1 MNNFLV
7 RTLSAVV
14 FAAVM
19 VFGIIWDRMLF
30 AALFLFI
37 MFMSLKEFYAM
48 SLGQKYKFQQS
59 LALLTACIA
68 FVVVCGHFF
77 FALALQWLA
86 LAVVP
91 LMLIPLISV
100 FYGVPEDYDQMGLVY
115 LGLIYIALPV
125 CMIPSIMMNGPAFDG
140 WLLLSMMII
149 VWLTD
154 VGAYCV
160 GTLLGQKPNSR
171 KLAPEIS
178 PKKSWWGFGGGVAMG
193 MIAGLV
199 LHFIGWIPF
208 SLIHCVV
215 IGLIMSVGGICGDLF
230 ESQWKRRF
238 GVKDSGAIMPGH
250 GGMLDRFDSQ
260 FVAIPLAIVY
270 MYLTN
275 LM

>member
-1 MNNFLV
+1 M
-7 RTLSAVV
+7 V
-14 FAAVM
+14 FTAVM

-37 MFMSLKEFYAM
+37 MFKALKEFYAI
-48 SLGQKYKFQQS
+48 SLGAKYKLQQG
-59 LALLTACIA
+59 LALTTGCIA
-68 FVVVCGHFF
+68 FVVLCGHFF
-77 FALALQWLA
+77 YGLSLQWLA
-86 LAVVP
+86 LALVP
-91 LMLIPLISV
+91 VMLIPLISV

-115 LGLIYIALPV
+115 LGLIYISLPV
-125 CMIPSIMMNGPAFDG
+125 CLIPSIMMNGATYDG
-140 WLLLSMMII
+140 WLLLSMMIV

-178 PKKSWWGFGGGVAMG
+178 PKKSWWGFAGGVLMG
-193 MIAGLV
+193 VLSGLV
-199 LHFIGWIPF
+199 MHLIGWMPF
-208 SLIHCVV
+208 PLVHCLV
-215 IGLIMSVGGICGDLF
+215 IGLLMSVGGICGDLF

-238 GVKDSGAIMPGH
+238 GVKDSGSFMPGH

-260 FVAIPLAIVY
+260 FVAVPLAIAY
-270 MYLTN
+270 LYLTN

>member
-7 RTLSAVV
+7 RTLSAIV
-14 FAAVM
+14 FTAVM

-59 LALLTACIA
+59 LALVTACIA

-77 FALALQWLA
+77 FALSLQWLA

-115 LGLIYIALPV
+115 LGLIYIGLPV
-125 CMIPSIMMNGPAFDG
+125 CLIPSIMMNGPAFDG
-140 WLLLSMMII
+140 WLLLSMMVI

-160 GTLLGQKPNSR
+160 GTLLGQKPTSR

-178 PKKSWWGFGGGVAMG
+178 PKKSWWGFAGGVAMG
-193 MIAGLV
+193 LLVAAV
-199 LHFIGWIPF
+199 LHLVGWMPF
-208 SLIHCVV
+208 PLIHCLV
-215 IGLIMSVGGICGDLF
+215 IGLLMSVGGICGDLF

-260 FVAIPLAIVY
+260 FVAIPLAIIY

>member
-14 FAAVM
+14 FTAVM

-59 LALLTACIA
+59 LALITACIA

-77 FALALQWLA
+77 FALSLHWLA

-91 LMLIPLISV
+91 LLLIPLISV
-100 FYGVPEDYDQMGLVY
+100 FYGVPEDYDQMGLIY
-115 LGLIYIALPV
+115 LGLIYIGLPV
-125 CMIPSIMMNGPAFDG
+125 CLIPSIMMNGPAFDG
-140 WLLLSMMII
+140 WLLLSMMVI

-160 GTLLGQKPNSR
+160 GTLLGQKPTSR

-178 PKKSWWGFGGGVAMG
+178 PKKSWWGFVGGVTMG
-193 MIAGLV
+193 IVVAVV
-199 LHFIGWIPF
+199 LHYIGWMPF
-208 SLIHCVV
+208 PLIHCIV
-215 IGLIMSVGGICGDLF
+215 IGLLMSVGGICGDLF

>member
-14 FAAVM
+14 FTAVM

-37 MFMSLKEFYAM
+37 MFKALKEFYAI
-48 SLGQKYKFQQS
+48 SLGDKYKLQQG
-59 LALLTACIA
+59 LALMTGCIA
-68 FVVVCGHFF
+68 FVVLCGHFF
-77 FALALQWLA
+77 YGLSLQWLA
-86 LAVVP
+86 LALVP
-91 LMLIPLISV
+91 VLLIPLISV

-115 LGLIYIALPV
+115 LGLIYISLPV
-125 CMIPSIMMNGPAFDG
+125 CLIPSIMMNGATYDG
-140 WLLLSMMII
+140 WLLLSMMIV

-178 PKKSWWGFGGGVAMG
+178 PKKSWWGFAGGVLMG
-193 MIAGLV
+193 VLSGLV
-199 LHFIGWIPF
+199 MHLIGWMPF
-208 SLIHCVV
+208 PLVHCLV
-215 IGLIMSVGGICGDLF
+215 IGLLMSVGGICGDLF

-238 GVKDSGAIMPGH
+238 GVKDSGSFMPGH

-260 FVAIPLAIVY
+260 FVAVPLAIAY
-270 MYLTN
+270 LYLTN